1 MAVLRRFVAPSL
13 MAVTALIAGSSLAAA
28 ELDVWTETSDW
39 YISLGAAPMPEV
51 EEETSSNNGSSTY
64 EWENLDGDFAPRL
77 ALGYLACSGGAR
89 GGWTM
94 GIEAVLTTGDV
105 TPSKY
110 KVGGLTFSNT
120 SNRTLRYHTAG
131 LTVSG
136 GYQFGINADADT
148 ISPFLII
155 APFVGAGAA
164 FADSEVRDQNG
175 AYESAS
181 GIGWYAEGGLR
192 SGLMFTE
199 RRWVGGVLIDLTY
212 GSGEVDLDFNDGSSS
227 TLVHERVGVT
237 ASLMVGY
244 RL

>member
-1 MAVLRRFVAPSL
+1 MAVLRRLVALPFAAL
-13 MAVTALIAGSSLAAA
+13 TALTVGSLLNAA
-28 ELDVWTETSDW
+28 EFEGWTETSDW
-39 YISLGAAPMPEV
+39 YISVGAAPMPEV
-51 EEETSSNNGSSTY
+51 EEKTSGNNGGSTY
-64 EWENLDGDFAPRL
+64 EWESLDGDFAPRL
-77 ALGYLACSGGAR
+77 ALGYLACAGDAR
-89 GGWTM
+89 GGWTL
-94 GIEAVLTTGDV
+94 GLEAVFTTCDV
-105 TPSKY
+105 TPTKY

-131 LTVSG
+131 MTVSG
-136 GYQFGINADADT
+136 GYQFGINANADS

-175 AYESAS
+175 AYENDS

-227 TLVHERVGVT
+227 TLVHERMGIT

>member
-1 MAVLRRFVAPSL
+1 MAAVPRLVVPSL
-13 MAVTALIAGSSLAAA
+13 MAVMALSAGTSLSAA

-51 EEETSSNNGSSTY
+51 EEETSGNNGSSTY
-64 EWENLDGDFAPRL
+64 EWESLDGDFAPRL

-94 GIEAVLTTGDV
+94 GIEGVLTTCDV

-110 KVGGLTFSNT
+110 NVGGLTFSNT
-120 SNRTLRYHTAG
+120 STNTLRYHTVG
-131 LTVSG
+131 VMVSG

-148 ISPFLII
+148 LSTFLII
-155 APFVGAGAA
+155 APFLGLGAA

-175 AYESAS
+175 TYESDS

-192 SGLMFTE
+192 GGLMLTE
-199 RRWVGGVLIDLTY
+199 RRWVGGILIDLTY
-212 GSGEVDLDFNDGSSS
+212 SSGEVDIDFNDGSSS
-227 TLVHERVGVT
+227 TLVHERMGVA